1 MQDTIQ
7 LLPTTNFS
15 PFNFPLRELNHNAW
29 VDTLIVH
36 GEGFSINPVSYEGTV
51 APSSSSVWIIVVLLI
66 GFLSVAIS
74 RSVYRKRFDML
85 YKTLANWKLS
95 KQIIRYEKVY
105 THPVNIL
112 LILNFILTVPLF
124 FSLVYVKLFNPST
137 LLESQ
142 YFMVMIPLIVYLLAK
157 TGLYQFSGWL
167 WNEKP
172 VIEEYLFQSNLFN
185 KYSGVA
191 FLFLTSLVV
200 YSPIELSTLAKI
212 GLITIALLAFF
223 QLIRGFI
230 IGLENGKQLIFIIA
244 YLCTLEIL
252 PWFVIAKWIKISL

>member
-1 MQDTIQ
+1 VQDTIQ
-7 LLPTTNFS
+7 LLPATKFS
-15 PFNFPLRELNHNAW
+15 PFNFPKRVVNHDAW
-29 VDTLIVH
+29 IDTLIIH

-51 APSSSSVWIIVVLLI
+51 AQPNSSAWIIVVLLI
-66 GFLSVAIS
+66 GFSCLAIS
-74 RSVYRKRFDML
+74 RSVYRKRFNML
-85 YKTLANWKLS
+85 YKTLENWKLS

-112 LILNFILTVPLF
+112 LSLNFILMVPLF
-124 FSLVYVKLFNPST
+124 FSLVYVTLFNPST
-137 LLESQ
+137 LLEQQ
-142 YFMVMIPLIVYLLAK
+142 YIVFMVPLIIYLLAK

-200 YSPIELSTLAKI
+200 YSPIELSILAKI
-212 GLITIALLAFF
+212 GLGTLGLLAIF
-223 QLIRGFI
+223 QLIRGFM
-230 IGLENGKQLIFIIA
+230 IGLENGKQLLFIIA

-252 PWFVIAKWIKISL
+252 PWFVIGKWIRISL